1 MTATWRFETAVR
13 KREGMY
19 EAGEKDFW
27 VGDFQNV
34 EELADEH
41 VDEQLE
47 DAEEAEGRE
56 KREMLL
62 WWEDG
67 VASSLGDL
75 LLLLRKGSRVGELK
89 RCQTVRSMKP
99 MITE

>member
-1 MTATWRFETAVR
+1 MTMIWRFDTVLR
-13 KREGMY
+13 KREGMKDT
-19 EAGEKDFW
+19 GENVFR

-47 DAEEAEGRE
+47 EVEDADGRE

-62 WWEDG
+62 
-67 VASSLGDL
+67 
-75 LLLLRKGSRVGELK
+75 
-89 RCQTVRSMKP
+89 
-99 MITE
+99 